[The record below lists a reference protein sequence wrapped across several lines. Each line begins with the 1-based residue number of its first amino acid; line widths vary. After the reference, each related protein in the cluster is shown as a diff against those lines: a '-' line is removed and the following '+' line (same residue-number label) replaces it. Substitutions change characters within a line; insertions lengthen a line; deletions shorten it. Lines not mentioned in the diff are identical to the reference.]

1 MMPLMMMMNMANPSS
16 SARAPPDSHS
26 HHQSDLQRKIAEM
39 QKRQEDLIDQL
50 VKAKSEAEYT
60 HALKNPALHKIDA
73 LERKIELM
81 RKNKLKQ
88 KEEGGMP
95 KFLMYMQQNLMNQA
109 MLQAHM
115 NEPDPTIEQHPR
127 IVPVAVD
134 PRKRI
139 MPFSTNPFIKFEMN
153 KPAFQNKDLVAEWS

>member
-39 QKRQEDLIDQL
+39 H
-50 VKAKSEAEYT
+50 T